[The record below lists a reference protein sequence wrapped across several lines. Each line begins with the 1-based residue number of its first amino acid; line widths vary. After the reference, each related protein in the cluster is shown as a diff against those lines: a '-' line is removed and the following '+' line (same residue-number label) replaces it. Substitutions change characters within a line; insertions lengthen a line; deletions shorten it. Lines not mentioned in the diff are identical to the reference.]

1 MQLLTNFGPRNAKH
15 KEIYKGY
22 QDRLHTRGRL
32 RTTLYTNIF
41 RSLPTE
47 REGFFIFNTQPE
59 KECSTKK
66 NKRSKQ

>member
-1 MQLLTNFGPRNAKH
+1 MHLQTNFGLRNAKH

-22 QDRLHTRGRL
+22 QDILHTRGRL
-32 RTTLYTNIF
+32 RTLYTNIF

-47 REGFFIFNTQPE
+47 REGFFIFSALPE
-59 KECSTKK
+59 KERSTKK